1 MSNYRLREMDI
12 DDKVCEQVSM
22 SVLREGYPPEV
33 IECCVQQSQ
42 PWASKARR
50 VRASTVV
57 SLVLFVIGMA
67 LWSRLNQ
74 CQVWHKLVGKLSLLH
89 PAEPDDQMSDAGLSG
104 RRHALGSQGVQA
116 LMGECCRLI
125 AHPHSMPSAFF
136 GRYRLM
142 AIDGTVFKVAD
153 TPANEQAYGRS
164 RNQYGKGAYPQV
176 RGVLLAECGS
186 HAVVGLQLDRY
197 DVSEVHGAHRLVE
210 QVGGDML
217 VLMDAGITSGG
228 FLEHLRHQ
236 RAHGLG
242 ALEAGV
248 WENVTGQRRLSDGT
262 VLAWIAPSRPSQAHY
277 PVQQGVWVR
286 IISYRVTDE
295 RLGELGQ
302 VYRLV
307 TTLLNPRLA
316 PALTLIALY
325 HERWEVELV
334 IDEIKTHERA
344 QRKVLRSKTPQGVV
358 QELYGLFLAQYA
370 VRVMMA
376 RAAVE
381 AGLDPDRLSFSEGLF
396 QLAEVLDL
404 ALILEPEQ
412 SIEPLLRHLS
422 HIIGLTVLPVR
433 RVRINRR
440 EVKQIYNKYTPKK
453 RDVPPPKPFEP
464 GEQFLDF
471 VELLDPL
478 APALI
483 GEALAREREPQAGP
497 RGRLGVA

>member
-1 MSNYRLREMDI
+1 MSRYRLREMDV
-12 DDKVCEQVSM
+12 DDKVCDQVSM
-22 SVLREGYPPEV
+22 SVLREVYPHDV
-33 IECCVQQSQ
+33 IERCVQQSQ
-42 PWASKARR
+42 PWSSKARR

-57 SLVLFVIGMA
+57 TLVLFVIAMA

-74 CQVWHKLVGKLSLLH
+74 CQVWHKLVGKLSLVH
-89 PAEPDDQMSDAGLSG
+89 PAEPDDQMSDSGLSG
-104 RRHALGSQGVQA
+104 RRHALGSQGLQT
-116 LMGECCRLI
+116 LMRECCRLL
-125 AHPHSMPSAFF
+125 AQPHSMPSAFF

-142 AIDGTVFKVAD
+142 AIDGTVFKTAD
-153 TPANEQAYGRS
+153 TLANEQAFGRS
-164 RNQYGKGAYPQV
+164 SNQYGKGAYPQV
-176 RGVLLAECGS
+176 RGTLLAECGS
-186 HAVVGLQLDRY
+186 HAVVGLELDRY
-197 DVSEVHGAHRLVE
+197 DVSEVHGAHRLLQ
-210 QVGGDML
+210 QVGFDML

-228 FLEHLRHQ
+228 FLEHLRRQ

-248 WENVTGQRRLSDGT
+248 WENVSEQCRLSDGT

-277 PVQQGVWVR
+277 PVQRGVWVR

-295 RLGELGQ
+295 RLGERGQ

-307 TTLLNPRLA
+307 TTLLNPRVA
-316 PALTLIALY
+316 PALTLVALY

-344 QRKVLRSKTPQGVV
+344 QRKVLRSKTPEGVV
-358 QELYGLFLAQYA
+358 QELYGLFLAHYA

-376 RAAVE
+376 QAARE

-396 QLAEVLDL
+396 QLSEILDL
-404 ALILEPEQ
+404 ALILEPEE

-422 HIIGLTVLPVR
+422 HAIGRVVLPVR

-440 EVKQIYNKYTPKK
+440 EVKQVYNKYKPKK

-471 VELLDPL
+471 VQLLDPL

-483 GEALAREREPQAGP
+483 VEALAGERGPQVGLL
-497 RGRLGVA
+497 GRQDVA